1 MANPF
6 EPEES
11 VGQAWHR
18 FITRAAR
25 TGHPDA
31 AVHLEEVARAAGVL
45 FRALGGDGG
54 LRVEPSEATTYVPRR
69 HWLQRLAG
77 TGERVELAWRDEESL
92 RLPPRLEVFPE
103 RDLNRDLYLWLA
115 ALASADAATGEPWL
129 PHNQALTRR
138 VLDGYPGLAERY
150 QRLVAAQL
158 DQRPDPAALPED
170 EAAQE
175 AAIQQALREPGS
187 IAVLPP
193 ARMPPQPVHLWL
205 HPAPPRPG
213 GPAAGS
219 GDGPDPEPGGN
230 TRKRKDKKRQ
240 AERTDSPEKEGGL
253 LGMRMETILG
263 WAEFI
268 KVNRSSEE
276 EEQDDDEAAA
286 IADDMDQISV
296 ARDNETVASRVR
308 FDLDLPSAAA
318 DDQPLGEGILLPEW
332 DHKRQRLRP
341 DYCSLQPMVAADA
354 GPAELPEHLR
364 KVARRLRNQFQA
376 LAPSRTWFRAQPDGS
391 EVDLDAY
398 ERFIAQR
405 AAGLANGDGR
415 LYRDFRSGG
424 RDLSCLLLADL
435 SLSTDAWINNH
446 ARVIDVIRDTVYLFS
461 EALRASGDRFSLY
474 GFSSRRREHVRF
486 NLIKEF
492 DETYGP
498 AVRGRIQ
505 ALKPGF
511 YTRMGAPI
519 RHASRLLAQQSGH
532 QRLLLILTDGKPND
546 LDQYEGRYGI
556 EDTRMAVTEAR
567 KLGLRPFC
575 VTIDDEGGDYLPH
588 LFGTDGYVVIRR
600 PAELPHRLP
609 ALYAQLTA

>member
-11 VGQAWHR
+11 VGQFWHR
-18 FITRAAR
+18 FITRAASS
-25 TGHPDA
+25 GHPEA
-31 AVHLEEVARAAGVL
+31 AVHLSEVSRAVGVM
-45 FRALGGDGG
+45 FRALGGDHG
-54 LRVEPSEATTYVPRR
+54 LRVEPSESTAYVPRR
-69 HWLQRLAG
+69 RWLQRLAG
-77 TGERVELAWRDEESL
+77 TDERVELAWRDEESL
-92 RLPPRLEVFPE
+92 RLPTRLDVFPE
-103 RDLNRDLYLWLA
+103 RGLNRDLYLWLA
-115 ALASADAATGEPWL
+115 ALASADGATGRPWL

-138 VLDGYPGLAERY
+138 VLADYPGLASRY
-150 QRLVAAQL
+150 ERLVEAEMAH
-158 DQRPDPAALPED
+158 RPAVESLPED

-187 IAVLPP
+187 VDTLPP
-193 ARMPPQPVHLWL
+193 ARYPPHPVRLWL
-205 HPAPPRPG
+205 HPAPPRPS
-213 GPAAGS
+213 GPAGPGS
-219 GDGPDPEPGGN
+219 DGPDPEAGGN
-230 TRKRKDKKRQ
+230 TKKRKDKKRQ
-240 AERTDSPEKEGGL
+240 AERTENPEKEGGL

-263 WAEFI
+263 WAEFLKI
-268 KVNRSSEE
+268 NRAAEE
-276 EEQDDDEAAA
+276 DDQDDDEAAEM
-286 IADDMDQISV
+286 ADDMDQVTIT
-296 ARDNETVASRVR
+296 RDDQRVASRVR
-308 FDLDLPSAAA
+308 FDLDLPSAAD

-332 DHKRQRLRP
+332 DYKRSLLRP
-341 DYCSLQPMVAADA
+341 DYCCLQPMVASDA
-354 GPAELPEHLR
+354 EPAELPDHLR

-376 LAPSRTWFRAQPDGS
+376 LVPSRTWFRAQPDGS

-405 AAGLANGDGR
+405 AAGSVATDGR
-415 LYRDFRSGG
+415 LYRDFRSGN

-461 EALRASGDRFSLY
+461 EALSASGDRFGLY

-486 NLIKEF
+486 NLLKGF
-492 DETYGP
+492 DEAYNGT
-498 AVRGRIQ
+498 VRGRIG

-519 RHASRLLAQQSGH
+519 RHATRILAEQGGS

-556 EDTRMAVTEAR
+556 EDTRVAISEAR
-567 KLGLRPFC
+567 RQGLRPFC

-588 LFGTDGYVVIRR
+588 LFGNDGYVVIRK
-600 PAELPHRLP
+600 PAELPHQLP
-609 ALYAQLTA
+609 TLYAQLTA